1 MKAGDLVKKSVLQ
14 DYLEKT
20 SESKNQDSLAKKS
33 LPGGDTR
40 WSTYYLPY
48 PVHMDHADGYEM
60 VDVDGSRYIDLQ
72 NNYTVLVHGHRHPA
86 VVAAVQDQLNRD
98 IIFGAPCRAQ
108 YELADIL
115 TQRLPGLD
123 KIRFTNS
130 GTEATMMAMRTARAY
145 TKRDIILKMDGGYHG
160 SHDFTEVNITP
171 DLSGKD
177 LPKARLEQ
185 RGVPDCVLD
194 AVMVARFNDLDSVES
209 ILKQH
214 ADRIAAVIIEPVMNA
229 SGIIAA
235 EPEFLRGVRHLADRY
250 GVLLIFD
257 EVVTLRLHEHGI
269 QGKYD
274 VIPDITALG
283 KVMGGG
289 FAIGAFGGRE
299 EIMHFFDPAVPHSFH
314 HSGTF
319 NGHNFAMAAGAAA
332 MRALTAD
339 TIEHINTLGE
349 YLADGIAEAAEVN
362 GVWENTTQSGS
373 LLYMQ
378 WCRDPVVDAADVL
391 RWKKRAAELPKLMHM
406 ELLNRGVFTANRG
419 LMNISTPMD
428 RAVINRI
435 VEAIDGALRRLKPY
449 IEEQVPH
456 LLR

>member
-1 MKAGDLVKKSVLQ
+1 M
-14 DYLEKT
+14 
-20 SESKNQDSLAKKS
+20 ESAE
-33 LPGGDTR
+33 
-40 WSTYYLPY
+40 
-48 PVHMDHADGYEM
+48 GYEL
-60 VDVDGSRYIDLQ
+60 VDVDGNRYIDLQ

-86 VVAAVQDQLNRD
+86 VTAAIEEQLRKD
-98 IIFGAPCRAQ
+98 IIFGAPCKVQ

-115 TQRLPGLD
+115 TERVPGLD

-130 GTEATMMAMRTARAY
+130 GTEATMMAMRTARAFM
-145 TKRDIILKMDGGYHG
+145 KRDVILKMDGGYHG

-171 DLSGKD
+171 DLSGKQ
-177 LPKARLEQ
+177 LPTARLEQ
-185 RGVPDCVLD
+185 IGVPESVLD

-209 ILKQH
+209 ILKEH
-214 ADRIAAVIIEPVMNA
+214 SNRIAAVIVEPVMNA
-229 SGIIAA
+229 SGIIEAT
-235 EPEFLRGVRHLADRY
+235 PEFLRGVRELADLY

-257 EVVTLRLHEHGI
+257 EVVTLRLHENGI
-269 QGKYD
+269 QGKYK

-289 FAIGAFGGRE
+289 FAIGAFGGRA
-299 EIMHFFDPAVPHSFH
+299 EIMHFFDPAIPHSFH

-332 MRALTAD
+332 MRALTPEMIA
-339 TIEHINTLGE
+339 HINTLGDE
-349 YLADGIAEAAEVN
+349 LAKGIAEAAEVN

-373 LLYMQ
+373 LLYLQ
-378 WCRDPVVDAADVL
+378 WCRNPVTDAADVL
-391 RWKKRAAELPKLMHM
+391 RWKKKGAELPKLMHM

-428 RAVINRI
+428 SAVVNRI
-435 VEAIDGALRRLKPY
+435 VEAFDGALKRLKPY
-449 IEEQVPH
+449 IKEQVPH